1 MDAIALNSLSAAAV
15 LLLAA
20 CLDYMIGDPWGWPH
34 PVRVM
39 GWAITRFTQFAIAFN
54 AAPWAIAQSG
64 SDTELRSKRVNRL
77 DGETRKRRDGGK
89 ERVTRLTATS
99 YEQEEKQATLIAS
112 KGVTSK
118 AGGEV
123 FTNFFKENASV
134 QRWQRRWA
142 GIVLGVGLILGSGVA
157 GWLVVQCARWIHPLV
172 GIVVESIILASCFA
186 GRSLRA
192 AAVDV
197 LQPLT
202 NGHLD
207 QARSQLSQ
215 YVGRDT
221 KQLDEPE
228 ILRAVLETVTENATD
243 GVTAPLFYAIVGA
256 FLPGVGSAAL
266 ALAYKAAST
275 LDSMVGYRVEP
286 YTDLGWFSAKLEDY
300 LTWLPCRLTVITL
313 ALVSGKPQKVWQLCL
328 RDAPKDPSPNSGW
341 SECTYAAILG
351 VQLGGT
357 NWYQGVAKHKP
368 FLGDPVYPI
377 TPEKINQALG
387 LTRYCVLIWLGGAIA
402 SLFMAHGSRFMG
414 KLPSAI
420 NPWFS
425 ALLSNDGI
433 NTFAI
438 AIDLIR

>member
-39 GWAITRFTQFAIAFN
+39 GWAITRFTEFAIASRC
-54 AAPWAIAQSG
+54 PEGAIVQS
-64 SDTELRSKRVNRL
+64 DNKP
-77 DGETRKRRDGGK
+77 
-89 ERVTRLTATS
+89 
-99 YEQEEKQATLIAS
+99 QEKPATLIVSEGVAS
-112 KGVTSK
+112 S

-123 FTNFFKENASV
+123 FTNFFENNASV
-134 QRWQRRWA
+134 HRWQRRWA
-142 GIVLGVGLILGSGVA
+142 GIVLGVGLIIGSGLA
-157 GWLVVQCARWIHPLV
+157 GWFVVQGARWIHPLV

-228 ILRAVLETVTENATD
+228 ILRAVLETVTENAID

-256 FLPGVGSAAL
+256 FFPGVGSAPL

-351 VQLGGT
+351 VQLGGI

-368 FLGDPVYPI
+368 LLGDPVYPI

-387 LTRYCVLIWLGGAIA
+387 LMRYSVLIWLGGAIA
-402 SLFMAHGSRFMG
+402 FLFIFVSGSWFMG

-420 NPWFS
+420 NLWFS
-425 ALLSNDGI
+425 ALLSKDYI
-433 NTFAI
+433 NTLAI